1 MKRMP
6 YFVLTVL
13 SVTFP
18 VWLFSITGEVPIFI
32 RIASVVMFSFSLER
46 LLRDTNDER

>member
-1 MKRMP
+1 MKRMI

-18 VWLFSITGEVPIFI
+18 AWLFSITGEVPIFI
-32 RIASVVMFSFSLER
+32 RIASVVVFSVSLER
-46 LLRDTNDER
+46 LLRNMNNER